1 MSSTFS
7 RLFLYIFFFSGL
19 EFIDQLLA
27 AVKYSYHVQRQRCVP
42 ERFMHNCHDHQY
54 HTITIFFLLFLFSSF
69 SSFPPLF
76 LFFLFFFLSVSRVAA
91 CGIGSRC
98 VRAGQSQTNNR
109 LRPLPVTGRIRM
121 AGLFMSWHRVVGKH
135 SRVTPA
141 CTDTLMSEIKQSTVL
156 HAQFKVAFAIC

>member
-7 RLFLYIFFFSGL
+7 RLSFFFSFFLFSFFSRREG
-19 EFIDQLLA
+19 IDQLLA

-42 ERFMHNCHDHQY
+42 ERLMHNCHDHQY

-76 LFFLFFFLSVSRVAA
+76 LFFLLSVSRVAA
-91 CGIGSRC
+91 CGISSRC

-121 AGLFMSWHRVVGKH
+121 AGLFMSWHRRCWQALESNTGVYRHSYVSDKAKH
-135 SRVTPA
+135 YFV
-141 CTDTLMSEIKQSTVL
+141 CTV
-156 HAQFKVAFAIC
+156 